1 MHTRRSWL
9 RLAGGVC
16 LVLSLAACGATPV
29 GSTENT
35 PGETPAP
42 ATPATTPEAAGNAGL
57 EGAQWQLVDY
67 GPVDAPVPALPQPA
81 VTVKFEA
88 GNRLSGSA
96 GCNSYSGT
104 FQMDGSSFSVGAI
117 TSTKMACVDAGPM
130 QQETT
135 FLRALDAATSLQRS
149 GDKLTIDYEGG
160 RLRFARIRG

>member
-57 EGAQWQLVDY
+57 G
-67 GPVDAPVPALPQPA
+67 GFR
-81 VTVKFEA
+81 T
-88 GNRLSGSA
+88 RS
-96 GCNSYSGT
+96 
-104 FQMDGSSFSVGAI
+104 
-117 TSTKMACVDAGPM
+117 
-130 QQETT
+130 
-135 FLRALDAATSLQRS
+135 LRRPSAATDQ
-149 GDKLTIDYEGG
+149 
-160 RLRFARIRG
+160 

>member
-57 EGAQWQLVDY
+57 EGTQWQLVEY
-67 GPVDAPVPALPQPA
+67 GPVDAPLAALPQYA

-88 GNRLSGSA
+88 GNRLGGSA
-96 GCNSYSGT
+96 SCNSYGGT
-104 FQMDGSSFSVGAI
+104 FQMDGSSFSVGVI
-117 TSTKMACVDAGPM
+117 THTTMACADARPM

-135 FLRALDAATSLQRS
+135 FLRALDAATSLQQS
-149 GDKLTIDYEGG
+149 GEQLTIDYEGG